1 MGNGEIRLSFKVAK
15 QLGIFIGQF
24 HKSGDTEPVDGG
36 YLSQQAIQTV
46 AEFFLLGAIQQGQI
60 VMNFL
65 SNSRSLKL
73 DHRGRPISVR
83 RAYPQAK

>member
-36 YLSQQAIQTV
+36 YPIQTV